1 MSVFYTWTSMCA
13 RKKWHELKSCRCNNF
28 DDVSQTK
35 WSASEK
41 GKNTCFWI
49 LMFFWRD
56 VLLFQA
62 ALSKTVLKLYIFCP
76 FVIPTRWH
84 IRAAA
89 AGGTFRRFVASSLR
103 RPCSVTCHTWG
114 AAPKRSKAKRWIKK
128 GPQNQKILQDCGDLM
143 EVNGIMMLP
152 PFWSKLV
159 YKEYHYLGWWGW

>member
-89 AGGTFRRFVASSLR
+89 AGGTFRRFVASSALQRDVSHLR
-103 RPCSVTCHTWG
+103 RRAEKEQGEEVDQEGPPKPKDTPRLRWFNGSQWDHDV
-114 AAPKRSKAKRWIKK
+114 APLLI
-128 GPQNQKILQDCGDLM
+128 
-143 EVNGIMMLP
+143 
-152 PFWSKLV
+152 
-159 YKEYHYLGWWGW
+159 